1 MTEIERVLL
10 ERASQRLRDQPGYLA
25 YDLAVYEELTG
36 QGATECLRLDAEQLT
51 YLALCRSPRRDRRF
65 GPDVAGLAA
74 YVAADPVA
82 LADLVRTADALTML
96 LGAPSST
103 RGRGLL
109 AAARDAVEQAAAP
122 ELPPTGTDALPRWLQ
137 RAVDIFWSGVDPPSG
152 FPRDLELAVLCSLP
166 VALVEIQG
174 LGVATISSWLAERHL
189 PALPSQPDRGLRG
202 CLLAYAGVALIF
214 VDRADTAAERRGNLA
229 HEAGHLLLDYLLPRQ
244 EIMRR
249 RPELLEVVDGDRAP
263 THAEQVEALIA
274 HLPIGVHTHLM
285 ERTASDGHLQPD
297 QVEAEERAQLVAWEL
312 LAPQVLVFARVE
324 REGATTAPALQALL
338 EDEFGLPQDTASA
351 YGRYLGRLRPPPGQ
365 SFLGRLGLADHDQ
378 TER

>member
-1 MTEIERVLL
+1 MTETERVLL
-10 ERASQRLRDQPGYLA
+10 ERAAQRLRDQPGYLA
-25 YDLAVYEELTG
+25 HDLAVYEELTG
-36 QGATECLRLDAEQLT
+36 QGAKERLRVGAEQLT

-74 YVAADPVA
+74 YVAADAVA

-96 LGAPSST
+96 QGAPSNMHS
-103 RGRGLL
+103 RGLL

-122 ELPPTGTDALPRWLQ
+122 ELPPTGTEALPRWLQ
-137 RAVDIFWSGVDPPSG
+137 RAVEVFWSGVDPPSG

-166 VALVEIQG
+166 VALVEIEG

-189 PALPSQPDRGLRG
+189 PTLPSQPDRGLCG

-214 VDRADTAAERRGNLA
+214 VDRADTAVERRVNLA

-263 THAEQVEALIA
+263 THAEQLEALIA

-285 ERTASDGHLQPD
+285 ERSAPGHLQPD
-297 QVEAEERAQLVAWEL
+297 QVEVEERAQLVAWEL
-312 LAPQVLVFARVE
+312 LAPQAVVLARVE
-324 REGATTAPALQALL
+324 QEGATTAPALQALL
-338 EDEFGLPQDTASA
+338 EEEFGLSQDTASA
-351 YGRYLGRLRPPPGQ
+351 YGRYLRRLRPPPGQ
-365 SFLGRLGLADHDQ
+365 SFLGRLGLVDRDE